1 MIGLVL
7 WFNKVSGTGMI
18 WCEDQGPLAFFGP
31 ENKLP
36 EGVDGLGCGD
46 RVVFSI
52 DMRGDVRHVRDVFS
66 VTREAASADPREI
79 LAGYNGNSDSRD
91 SDVTCH
97 LRVVA

>member
-7 WFNKVSGTGMI
+7 WFNRVSGTGMI

-31 ENKLP
+31 ENTLP
-36 EGVDGLGCGD
+36 EGVDSLGCGD

-52 DMRGDVRHVRDVFS
+52 DLRDGVRHVRDVFS
-66 VTREAASADPREI
+66 VTREAAGPDPREI
-79 LAGYNGNSDSRD
+79 LAGYHRTSDAVS
-91 SDVTCH
+91 H